1 LTVPADIGS
10 VPLDTSVRI
19 VRELADRGYN
29 ADREAVTLLADA
41 PDPGRAI
48 ERVLDDTSED
58 TLSIT
63 ADHVR
68 VALDDSDPDTH
79 PPSTSDT
86 GLSAPS
92 NPTASTTVS
101 TDSEKSTNPPDD
113 GGSPVETGGV
123 SSSGEEASSSGKTR
137 GSSDSRSDTPRSVK
151 IDNDVTG
158 DSTGTGTYDDFVSVF
173 RDRYERLSGS
183 LRSRV
188 NHRPTSSVAAMPGG
202 SDAALVGIVSDLRS
216 TANGHRLVEIEDT
229 SGTFPCLVTKD
240 KDLVDVVDE
249 LLLDEVIA
257 VEGSLADDSGILFVD
272 SLHFPDVPRTYEPS
286 TADRHVRA
294 ALVSDVHVGS
304 EEFLEDAWHRFADWL
319 HTDDARDVEYLLVAG
334 DMVEGVGVYPNQDEE
349 LDIVDVY
356 DQYDRFSQLLKEVPG
371 DIEIVMIPGNH
382 DAVRLAEPQPAF
394 EADLRETMSAH
405 DARVTGNPSYVTLE
419 GVTFLM
425 YHGVSLDEVI
435 AEVPAASYE
444 EPQEAMSYLLKKRH
458 VAPQYGGSHIRIAPE
473 KRDYL
478 VIEEVPDVFHTGH
491 VHTLGY
497 GRYHNVT
504 TINSGCW
511 QAQTSFQ
518 ESVNLDPDP
527 GFAPIVDLDTLD
539 VTIRKFA

>member
-1 LTVPADIGS
+1 
-10 VPLDTSVRI
+10 VPLDTPVRI
-19 VRELADRGYN
+19 VRELADHGYN

-41 PDPGRAI
+41 ADPEHAI
-48 ERVLDDTSED
+48 ERVLDDTPEN

-68 VALDDSDPDTH
+68 VALDTSEPSDTH
-79 PPSTSDT
+79 PPSTSDI
-86 GLSAPS
+86 GSSLPE
-92 NPTASTTVS
+92 NSTPDT
-101 TDSEKSTNPPDD
+101 TDSTEPDDPTNVPDD
-113 GGSPVETGGV
+113 GGSPVETKGV
-123 SSSGEEASSSGKTR
+123 SPSRETSMSR
-137 GSSDSRSDTPRSVK
+137 DSRSEASRSVE

-158 DSTGTGTYDDFVSVF
+158 DSTGTGTYEDFVSVF

-202 SDAALVGIVSDLRS
+202 SDVALVGMVSDLRS
-216 TANGHRLVEIEDT
+216 TANGHRLVELEDT

-240 KDLVDVVDE
+240 EDLVNLVDE

-257 VEGSLADDSGILFVD
+257 VEGRLADDSGILFVD
-272 SLHFPDVPRTYEPS
+272 SIHFPDVPRTYEPS

-319 HTDDARDVEYLLVAG
+319 HTDEARDVEYLLIGG
-334 DMVEGVGVYPNQDEE
+334 DMVEGVGVYPNQEEE

-394 EADLRETMSAH
+394 DEELREIMSAH
-405 DARVTGNPSYVTLE
+405 DARFTANPSYVSLE

-435 AEVPAASYE
+435 AEIPPASYE
-444 EPQEAMSYLLKKRH
+444 DPQKAMDYLLKKRH

-473 KRDYL
+473 RRDHL
-478 VIEEVPDVFHTGH
+478 VMGTVPDVFHAGH

-527 GFAPIVDLDTLD
+527 GFAPVVDLDTLK
-539 VTIRKFA
+539 VRIRKFT

>member
-1 LTVPADIGS
+1 MS
-10 VPLDTSVRI
+10 LDTSVRV
-19 VRELADRGYN
+19 VRELTDRGYN

-41 PDPGRAI
+41 PDPERAI
-48 ERVLDDTSED
+48 ERVLEDTPED

-63 ADHVR
+63 AEHVR
-68 VALDDSDPDTH
+68 VALDGSGTH
-79 PPSTSDT
+79 PASTSNTPRSTERDH
-86 GLSAPS
+86 
-92 NPTASTTVS
+92 ASDTTVS
-101 TDSEKSTNPPDD
+101 TQPKKPENVVDSGD
-113 GGSPVETGGV
+113 SPVEMKGV
-123 SSSGEEASSSGKTR
+123 SSSGEPHTSSG
-137 GSSDSRSDTPRSVK
+137 SRSGVLPSVE

-188 NHRPTSSVAAMPGG
+188 NHRPTSSVSGMPGG
-202 SDAALVGIVSDLRS
+202 SDAALVGMVSDLRS
-216 TANGHRLVEIEDT
+216 TANGHRLVELEDT

-240 KDLVDVVDE
+240 KDLVDRVDE

-257 VEGSLADDSGILFVD
+257 VEGRLADDSGILFVD

-286 TADRHVRA
+286 TADRHVSA

-319 HTDDARDVEYLLVAG
+319 HTDEARDVEYLLIAG
-334 DMVEGVGVYPNQDEE
+334 DMVEGVGVYPNQEEE

-394 EADLRETMSAH
+394 DENLREIMSAH

-419 GVTFLM
+419 GVTVLM

-435 AEVPAASYE
+435 AEIPAASYE

-473 KRDYL
+473 MRDYL
-478 VIEEVPDVFHTGH
+478 VMEEVPDVFHAGH

-527 GFAPIVDLDTLD
+527 GFAPIVDLDTLE
-539 VTIRKFA
+539 VRIRKFT